1 MSSTPTSTVTSKGQV
16 TIPAEMRR
24 LLGLTPG
31 KRVAFRL
38 ERGHITVEAIK
49 DDVSAAFG
57 MLKADRHVSIEE
69 MKQTTADGAT
79 ARFKAS
85 VNEDKK

>member
-24 LLGLTPG
+24 LLGLAPG

-38 ERGHITVEAIK
+38 ERGHITVEVVN
-49 DDVSAAFG
+49 DDVSASFG
-57 MLKADRHVSIEE
+57 IIKSDSHVSTEE

-79 ARFKAS
+79 ARLKAS
-85 VNEDKK
+85 VNEDKE